1 MKTYDPTKPSI
12 YILYLDMNNLND
24 WAMSVYLP
32 YGGFKWLKNAGNFD
46 VNFNE
51 NSRSWF
57 IISW

>member
-1 MKTYDPTKPSI
+1 
-12 YILYLDMNNLND
+12 MNNLND

-51 NSRSWF
+51 NSRS
-57 IISW
+57 